1 MRIDTVV
8 WSVELR
14 ENWFFPKFKCKISF
28 FNIWEP
34 KMSQLI
40 VIGSHWGFAGCSLVS
55 HWGSL
60 RVIWWTFGGHS
71 RFLKKLNFD
80 FGNKFDFLICHS
92 VLYKLIVG
100 SHYKYNFTSPILGV
114 YNKLIECSF
123 GNTIPTGVEPRS
135 YDCVIM
141 LGGFAPGHL
150 PLSR

>member
-34 KMSQLI
+34 KISQLI

-60 RVIWWTFGGHS
+60 RVIWWSFWGHF

-92 VLYKLIVG
+92 VVINIGQVSPTQSLSSWDWTELLVPI
-100 SHYKYNFTSPILGV
+100 TSNQG
-114 YNKLIECSF
+114 
-123 GNTIPTGVEPRS
+123 
-135 YDCVIM
+135 
-141 LGGFAPGHL
+141 L
-150 PLSR
+150 PCPVCLKNEY